1 MEVNLCFLF
10 TTVRQDLFCMH
21 AELSHVLM
29 CGVIIYQASMME
41 QKQEKFGDILVR
53 YRVVDFD
60 MRVNH
65 SCMCFAAAIKGA
77 ATCEFVMQKVLV
89 F

>member
-10 TTVRQDLFCMH
+10 TGVRQDLFCMH

-41 QKQEKFGDILVR
+41 QKQEKLGDNLVR
-53 YRVVDFD
+53 YRVADF
-60 MRVNH
+60 RYE
-65 SCMCFAAAIKGA
+65 SKL
-77 ATCEFVMQKVLV
+77 LV
-89 F
+89 HVFCSSNQRCCHV